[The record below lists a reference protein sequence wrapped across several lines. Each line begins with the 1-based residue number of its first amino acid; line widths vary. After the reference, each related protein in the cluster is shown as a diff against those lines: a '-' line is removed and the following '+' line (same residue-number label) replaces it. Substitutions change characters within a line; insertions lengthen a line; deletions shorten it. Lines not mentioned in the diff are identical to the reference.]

1 MSITTPLDITGCKC
15 WLSADRNITVVSGQ
29 VTAWTDNS
37 SQGCNGTASVTPNYE
52 TGPYRALRFD
62 AYNDGSLSLDR
73 VSLSGGATLNK
84 NGFTAAFICS
94 VGSASNSGPWTNVPP
109 NEGVPSTNQTLLA
122 GTGDSIGINIGGYN
136 SGTGL
141 GNYSVSF
148 YDGSTTK
155 RSQVK
160 MQSSICLVLVKTT
173 STSVTFYINDHTETM
188 TAAPTSTF
196 VPGFIGN
203 DSNSTGPFVGHIY
216 EVMLYDNAISSA
228 SVDNLIEYTRNKYG
242 KEDPTKRIVFKGSS
256 TTKGNASSG
265 LCTNFIH
272 RLEPYYPDA
281 EFFSYGVGGTD
292 QADFDSTAPLDVDA
306 AYLPGYDN
314 VLVLQSGSNDIY
326 VDNVSAASLLAQVK
340 NYCLQRRSLGYRI
353 VLWTV
358 LPRGATNSAAN
369 LVREAYNDLVRAEP
383 LGTWWDA
390 VADVA
395 ALPELQ
401 DGAQASTT
409 YYNADT
415 IHLND
420 AGHSLVT
427 PVVEAAV
434 SSCFT
439 PSYAPVDDALIT
451 VQQLVDRYDRRNIAQ
466 LLSDENMQVPATE
479 LNTNQRL
486 LSILKDASG
495 EFKSALSVGFQYT
508 DENFAELAELNN
520 PVVVRLICALAM
532 GYLYERRGIGVPD
545 ATERTIRWAREQLV
559 ELQKGRKVLDIVA
572 NKEAQNPTP
581 VMRTQSQRIEGQS
594 WSTSPMF
601 RPLPSS
607 TVP

>member
-1 MSITTPLDITGCKC
+1 MSISTPLDITGCKC
-15 WLSADRNITVVSGQ
+15 WLSADRNITVVSGE

-37 SQGCNGTASVTPNYE
+37 TQGCNGTASVTPAYE
-52 TGPYRALRFD
+52 TGPYRSLRFA
-62 AYNDGSLSLDR
+62 AYNNGDASLDR
-73 VSLSGGATLNK
+73 VSLSNGATLNK
-84 NGFTAAFICS
+84 NGFTAAFIVS
-94 VGSASNSGPWTNVPP
+94 TGSASNGGPTTN
-109 NEGVPSTNQTLLA
+109 GGTPSTNQTLLA

-173 STSVTFYINDHTETM
+173 STTATFYINEHNETM

-216 EVMLYDNAISSA
+216 EVMLYDNAISAA
-228 SVDNLIEYTRNKYG
+228 SVTNLIDYMRTKYG
-242 KEDPTKRIVFKGSS
+242 KEEPTKRIVFKGSS

-265 LCTNFIH
+265 LCTNYIY
-272 RLEPYYPDA
+272 RLEPYFPDA
-281 EFFSYGVGGTD
+281 EFFAYGVGGTD
-292 QADFDSTAPLDVDA
+292 QDDFDDTAPLDVDA
-306 AYLPGYDN
+306 AYLAGYDN

-326 VDNVSAASLLAQVK
+326 VNNTSAAALLAQIK

-353 VLWTV
+353 TVLTV
-358 LPRGATNSAAN
+358 LPRGTTNSAQNTVRLAFN
-369 LVREAYNDLVRAEP
+369 ELVRSEP
-383 LGTWWDA
+383 LGTFWDA
-390 VADVA
+390 VADIA

-401 DGAQASTT
+401 DGAQSSTT

-420 AGHSLVT
+420 AGHSLIA
-427 PVVEAAV
+427 PVIQTAV
-434 SSCFT
+434 ASCFT
-439 PSYAPVDDALIT
+439 PSYIPVDDALVT
-451 VQQLVDRYDRRNIAQ
+451 VQQLVDRYDRRTVAQ
-466 LLSDENMQVPATE
+466 LLSDDNSQVPVGE

-486 LSILKDASG
+486 LAILQDATG

-508 DENFAELAELNN
+508 DENFTDLAEANN

-545 ATERTIRWAREQLV
+545 ATDRTIRWAREQLV
-559 ELQKGRKVLDIVA
+559 EIQKGRKVLDVIEV
-572 NKEAQNPTP
+572 KEAQNPTP

-594 WSTSPMF
+594 WSTSPIF
-601 RPLPSS
+601 RPLPSQI
-607 TVP
+607 VP